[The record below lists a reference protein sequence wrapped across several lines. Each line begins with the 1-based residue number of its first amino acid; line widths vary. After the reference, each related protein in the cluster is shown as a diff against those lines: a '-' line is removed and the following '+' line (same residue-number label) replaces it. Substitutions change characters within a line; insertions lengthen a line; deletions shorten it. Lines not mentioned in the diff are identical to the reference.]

1 MFLKISVAGAIS
13 LILTSTLQVT
23 ASASPATVTAD
34 APSAASEE
42 ALPTVGRG
50 FRWGVASSAF
60 QTEGGELP
68 SNWHRYADDGPGG
81 NERYRNSVDF
91 RHRYPD
97 DIRRAAELGVNTYRI
112 SINWARVATPKPG
125 EPARAALLRRC
136 RAHDQSHGMQPVI
149 TLDHFVYP
157 LWVLDQDAWD
167 NPQTVADFVDF
178 SRLIAHRYGD
188 DVGWWLIF
196 NEPFCYVAT
205 EIGARSMTPYQV
217 SLMYDHLVQAHRRVY
232 DVIHRVRPT
241 ARVSSNLCTPS
252 LSAEARAAA
261 DTLFL
266 DRVDDR
272 IDFIGIDYYY
282 YRDISVGLVTLM
294 SGEIWKIPLDPEGIY
309 HALVDY
315 HQRYPSLPIV
325 VTENGMSTDNG
336 KPREDGWTRSGY
348 LRDTVYWM
356 QRALADGVPVQGYW
370 YWSITDN
377 YEWGSYRPRFGLF
390 RVDVTTDPNL
400 VRHPTDA
407 VRTYRNLIA
416 RDGVA
421 TQYTPPEHPH

>member
-1 MFLKISVAGAIS
+1 MN
-13 LILTSTLQVT
+13 
-23 ASASPATVTAD
+23 
-34 APSAASEE
+34 
-42 ALPTVGRG
+42 R
-50 FRWGVASSAF
+50 R
-60 QTEGGELP
+60 EL
-68 SNWHRYADDGPGG
+68 RYYDDVV
-81 NERYRNSVDF
+81 RT
-91 RHRYPD
+91 
-97 DIRRAAELGVNTYRI
+97 I
-112 SINWARVATPKPG
+112 K
-125 EPARAALLRRC
+125 
-136 RAHDQSHGMQPVI
+136 SHGMQPVI

-178 SRLIAHRYGD
+178 SRLIASRYGD
-188 DVGWWLIF
+188 DAGWWLIF

-205 EIGARSMTPYQV
+205 ETGARAMTPYQV
-217 SLMYDHLVQAHRRVY
+217 ALMYDHLVQAHRRVY

-261 DTLFL
+261 DALFL

-272 IDFIGIDYYY
+272 IDFIGIDYY

-315 HQRYPSLPIV
+315 HKRYPSLPIV

-336 KPREDGWTRSGY
+336 KPREDGWTRSGN

-356 QRALADGVPVQGYW
+356 QRALADGVPVQGFW

-407 VRTYRNLIA
+407 VPTYRNLIA
-416 RDGVA
+416 RGGVG
-421 TQYTPPEHPH
+421 THYTPPDHPH